1 VSEAIPEDG
10 SSAPTQKRGSMRF
23 RRRSDAAHLSPDSLK
38 RQGAVSTLAFQLFGR
53 ERAIEF
59 LNADHSHLGGRPLD
73 LATASGEGMEKVEA
87 ELRRIAALTPGQ
99 G

>member
-1 VSEAIPEDG
+1 MREDG
-10 SSAPTQKRGSMRF
+10 STAPAAKRDSMRF
-23 RRRSDAAHLSPDSLK
+23 RRRSDAALLSLDGVK
-38 RQGAVSTLAFQLFGR
+38 RQGAVTTLAFQLFGR

-59 LNADHSHLGGRPLD
+59 LNADHAHLGGRPLD

-87 ELRRIAALTPGQ
+87 ELRRIAALARGQ